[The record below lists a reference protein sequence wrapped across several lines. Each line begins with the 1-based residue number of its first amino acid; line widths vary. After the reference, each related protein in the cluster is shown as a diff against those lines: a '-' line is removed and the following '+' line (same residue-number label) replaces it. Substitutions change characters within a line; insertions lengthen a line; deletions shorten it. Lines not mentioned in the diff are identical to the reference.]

1 MNLSRE
7 VHLPPEAAM
16 ALNEIIGIMTDQ
28 LIDGNMQSRW
38 NAETLVELEMR
49 LHNAQDGEP
58 IHMGIDD
65 AALLLDG
72 MAFTEVMSVEFPF
85 FEMVQWTS
93 DFVTKELR
101 TYWSEDEWREFAAQ

>member
-1 MNLSRE
+1 MVRT
-7 VHLPPEAAM
+7 VQLPPDAAR

-28 LIDGNMQSRW
+28 LMEGSMTQRW
-38 NAETLVELEMR
+38 DAEKLVELQMR
-49 LHNAQDGEP
+49 LHQAEDGEL
-58 IHMGIDD
+58 IELDISD

-93 DFVTKELR
+93 DFVTQELR
-101 TYWSEDEWREFAAQ
+101 VHWTEDEWREFAAQ

>member
-1 MNLSRE
+1 MSTTRL
-7 VHLPPEAAM
+7 VLLPPEAAM

-28 LIDGNMQSRW
+28 LLEGNMTARW
-38 NAETLVELEMR
+38 DAEKLVELQMK
-49 LHNAQDGEP
+49 LHDAQDGEA
-58 IHMGIDD
+58 IEIDISE

-93 DFVTKELR
+93 DFVTGELR
-101 TYWSEDEWREFAAQ
+101 GYWTEDEWRAFAAR

>member
-1 MNLSRE
+1 MSTTRL
-7 VHLPPEAAM
+7 VLLPPEAAM

-28 LIDGNMQSRW
+28 LMEGNMTTRW
-38 NAETLVELEMR
+38 DAEKLVELQMK
-49 LHNAQDGEP
+49 LHDAQDGEAVD
-58 IHMGIDD
+58 IDISE

-93 DFVTKELR
+93 DFVTGELR
-101 TYWSEDEWREFAAQ
+101 AYWTEDEWRIFAAK

>member
-1 MNLSRE
+1 VSTVRIVL
-7 VHLPPEAAM
+7 LPPEAAM

-28 LIDGNMQSRW
+28 LLEGNMGSRW
-38 NAETLVELEMR
+38 DAEVLVELQMK
-49 LHNAQDGEP
+49 LHDAQDGES
-58 IHMGIDD
+58 IEMDISE

-93 DFVTKELR
+93 DFVTTELR
-101 TYWSEDEWREFAAQ
+101 AYWTEDDWRAFAAK

>member
-1 MNLSRE
+1 MQLPRN
-7 VHLPPEAAM
+7 VILPPEAAM

-28 LIDGNMQSRW
+28 LVDGNMQSRW
-38 NAETLVELEMR
+38 NAEVLVELEMR
-49 LHNAQDGEP
+49 LHEAEDGSA
-58 IHMGIDD
+58 IQMGIDD

-93 DFVTKELR
+93 DFVTTELR
-101 TYWSEDEWREFAAQ
+101 AHWTEDEWREFASK